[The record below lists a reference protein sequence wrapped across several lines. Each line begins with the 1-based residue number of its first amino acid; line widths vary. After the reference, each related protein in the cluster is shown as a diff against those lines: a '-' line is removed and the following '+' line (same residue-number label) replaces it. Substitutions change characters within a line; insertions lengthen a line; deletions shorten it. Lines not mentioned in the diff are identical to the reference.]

1 MITMRKMDSFCSDE
15 SHNKQINPQPQI
27 TFYFAECMEF
37 ISYGEF
43 REISTLAQA
52 ISLFEKCPSERLHAN
67 KCVGFIL
74 HDNSDYD
81 GAEWPIMTE
90 QRVLK
95 DSTNEIKHFR
105 ENLLVQKALK
115 GAEEYLDRKC
125 GKNSN
130 RL

>member
-1 MITMRKMDSFCSDE
+1 MFIMRKIDSFSGE
-15 SHNKQINPQPQI
+15 VLHNKQTTLQPEI

-43 REISTLAQA
+43 RETSTLVQA
-52 ISLFEKCPSERLHAN
+52 ISLFEKCPSERLHAR

-105 ENLLVQKALK
+105 ENPLVQKALK
-115 GAEEYLDRKC
+115 KQ
-125 GKNSN
+125 KIIWI
-130 RL
+130 

>member
-1 MITMRKMDSFCSDE
+1 MFIMRKIDSFSGE
-15 SHNKQINPQPQI
+15 VLHNKQTTLQPEI

-43 REISTLAQA
+43 RETSTLVQA
-52 ISLFEKCPSERLHAN
+52 ISLFEKCPSERLHAR

-90 QRVLK
+90 Q
-95 DSTNEIKHFR
+95 
-105 ENLLVQKALK
+105 
-115 GAEEYLDRKC
+115 
-125 GKNSN
+125 
-130 RL
+130 

>member
-1 MITMRKMDSFCSDE
+1 MVKYRITNKPI
-15 SHNKQINPQPQI
+15 HNHKSL
-27 TFYFAECMEF
+27 F
-37 ISYGEF
+37 ISQSAWSSFHTVNFE
-43 REISTLAQA
+43 RLQLLAQA
-52 ISLFEKCPSERLHAN
+52 ISLFEKCPSERLHAR

-105 ENLLVQKALK
+105 ENPLVQKALK
-115 GAEEYLDRKC
+115 EAEDYLDIKC

-130 RL
+130 N

>member
-1 MITMRKMDSFCSDE
+1 MKAQIEFDDFHKEDLERIQKLRLIDDE
-15 SHNKQINPQPQI
+15 
-27 TFYFAECMEF
+27 F
-37 ISYGEF
+37 
-43 REISTLAQA
+43 
-52 ISLFEKCPSERLHAN
+52 FEKCPSEKLQTR

-105 ENLLVQKALK
+105 ENPLVQKALK
-115 GAEEYLDRKC
+115 EAEDYLDIKC

>member
-1 MITMRKMDSFCSDE
+1 MFCATFIFQTRSRKC
-15 SHNKQINPQPQI
+15 I
-27 TFYFAECMEF
+27 
-37 ISYGEF
+37 
-43 REISTLAQA
+43 
-52 ISLFEKCPSERLHAN
+52 
-67 KCVGFIL
+67 GFIL

-105 ENLLVQKALK
+105 ENPLVQKALK
-115 GAEEYLDRKC
+115 EAEDYLDIKC

-130 RL
+130 N

>member
-1 MITMRKMDSFCSDE
+1 MFIMRKIDSFSGE
-15 SHNKQINPQPQI
+15 VLHNKQTTLQPEI

-43 REISTLAQA
+43 RETSTLVQA
-52 ISLFEKCPSERLHAN
+52 ISLFEKCPSERLHAR

-81 GAEWPIMTE
+81 GAEWSIMTE

-105 ENLLVQKALK
+105 ENPLVQKALK
-115 GAEEYLDRKC
+115 EAEDYLDIKC

-130 RL
+130 N

>member
-1 MITMRKMDSFCSDE
+1 MRKMDSFCSDAP
-15 SHNKQINPQPQI
+15 HNKQINQQPQINPQSEI

-43 REISTLAQA
+43 RETSTLAKA

-81 GAEWPIMTE
+81 GAE
-90 QRVLK
+90 
-95 DSTNEIKHFR
+95 
-105 ENLLVQKALK
+105 
-115 GAEEYLDRKC
+115 
-125 GKNSN
+125 
-130 RL
+130 

>member
-43 REISTLAQA
+43 RETSTLAQA

-130 RL
+130 N